1 MSFFKSIWTL
11 APFGALAFVLLGGL
25 SACSGLALSKP
36 FAWPG
41 LATAQARLTGAG
53 RDTVVLAITHAQLIG
68 AERAAFDRGADQ
80 VVEMLPAQPGIVGYS
95 VRSRVLGHEVW
106 TATVWRDDAS
116 IDAFVRSPEH
126 LTAVRQG
133 SSAIAKVEYH
143 RVQVR
148 VSDLPLD
155 WSRVLA
161 ELERAAARAAATP
174 R

>member
-1 MSFFKSIWTL
+1 MSLLKFIWTI
-11 APFGALAFVLLGGL
+11 APVGALAFVLLGGL

-41 LATAQARLTGAG
+41 LATAQARQNGAG
-53 RDTVVLAITHAQLIG
+53 RDTVVLAITHAQLIST
-68 AERAAFDRGADQ
+68 ERAAFDRGADR

-95 VRSRVLGHEVW
+95 VRSRLLGHEVW

-133 SSAIAKVEYH
+133 SSAIANVEYH
-143 RVQVR
+143 RVQIPF
-148 VSDLPLD
+148 SELPLD

-161 ELERAAARAAATP
+161 ELERASARAAATP